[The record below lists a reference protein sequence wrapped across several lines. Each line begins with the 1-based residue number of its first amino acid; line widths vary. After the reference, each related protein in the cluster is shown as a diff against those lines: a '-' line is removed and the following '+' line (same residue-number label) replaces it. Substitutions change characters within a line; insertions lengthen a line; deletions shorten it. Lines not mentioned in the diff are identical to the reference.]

1 MKKLT
6 LVLAFLFV
14 GCMDASYSV
23 PAPMET
29 TPNTIP
35 PKAERSIKEA
45 ENINGVADSIQKEDP
60 KFTPEVEEI
69 KGSTAA
75 IIEQQKSITAE
86 SIVHDTEKQ
95 KLTKD
100 LQEVTIVVKQLQD
113 RERERQLDEAR
124 NIKYGVI
131 ALFALTTVGF
141 IWYGFSIPGIRYT
154 IAGAVMAVIT
164 VVSAIIWNYLEQK
177 PLAVTACTVIIG
189 IGAVTMYLMKK
200 EEKDNPLGFE

>member
-1 MKKLT
+1 
-6 LVLAFLFV
+6 
-14 GCMDASYSV
+14 MDAKYSV

-35 PKAERSIKEA
+35 EKTESIKEDTIKSDKA
-45 ENINGVADSIQKEDP
+45 ADTIEAKRPEL
-60 KFTPEVEEI
+60 KPEVKVI
-69 KGSTAA
+69 KDSNES
-75 IIEQQKSITAE
+75 IRSKSEDIKEE
-86 SIVHDTEKQ
+86 SIVHDSEKQ

-100 LQEVTIVVKQLQD
+100 IQSLTVVVKQLQD
-113 RERERQLDEAR
+113 KERERERERQLDEAR

-154 IAGAVMAVIT
+154 VAGAAMAVVT

>member
-1 MKKLT
+1 MKKLI
-6 LVLAFLFV
+6 LVLALLFV

-154 IAGAVMAVIT
+154 VAGAVMAVIT

>member
-1 MKKLT
+1 
-6 LVLAFLFV
+6 
-14 GCMDASYSV
+14 MDASYSV

-100 LQEVTIVVKQLQD
+100 LQEITIVVKQLQN

-131 ALFALTTVGF
+131 ALFALSAVGF

-154 IAGAVMAVIT
+154 VAGAVMAVIT

>member
-6 LVLAFLFV
+6 LVLALFFV

-23 PAPMET
+23 PAPMKT

-35 PKAERSIKEA
+35 PKAERSIEEA
-45 ENINGVADSIQKEDP
+45 ENINGVADSIKKEDP

-75 IIEQQKSITAE
+75 IIENQKLIKAE

-131 ALFALTTVGF
+131 ALFALSAVGF
-141 IWYGFSIPGIRYT
+141 IWYGFSIPGTGYT
-154 IAGAVMAVIT
+154 MLGTAMAVIT
-164 VVSAIIWNYLEQK
+164 VITSIVWGYLEQN
-177 PLAVTACTVIIG
+177 PLIVTVLTVISG
-189 IGAVTMYLMKK
+189 IVAVMMVLIKK
-200 EEKDNPLGFE
+200 EKNKNPLGFE